1 MLLAI
6 DTATGTVGAAL
17 HDGDAVLAEVVEHD
31 VRRHGELLAPTISA
45 VLEQA
50 GVGMADITDVV
61 CGVGPGPF
69 TGLRVGVV
77 TAMVL
82 AHARGLPAPRGICS
96 LDALAH
102 AVHLAGSQHQ
112 ELLVATDARRREV
125 YWANYALGAGGA
137 HRIQGPEVGPAV
149 ALPAAVRELATVGR
163 GGLLYPD
170 ALPHQL
176 CDAPLDVS
184 PGVLADLAA
193 LLIGGAHPDAATGL
207 LLPEPL
213 YLRRPDAVEMRAR

>member
-17 HDGDAVLAEVVEHD
+17 YDGATVLAEVVEHD
-31 VRRHGELLAPTISA
+31 VRRHGELLAPTILA

-50 GVGMADITDVV
+50 GSEMSEITDVV

-102 AVHLAGSQHQ
+102 AVHLTHSDLP
-112 ELLVATDARRREV
+112 EILVATDARRREV
-125 YWANYALGAGGA
+125 YWARYALGAAGA
-137 HRIQGPEVGPAV
+137 HRVQGPEVAAAGTLPE
-149 ALPAAVRELATVGR
+149 ALRELPTVGR
-163 GGLLYPD
+163 GAVLYPE
-170 ALPHQL
+170 ALPHHL
-176 CDAPLDVS
+176 PEGPLDVS
-184 PGVLADLAA
+184 PGVLADLAV
-193 LLIGGAHPDAATGL
+193 LLIGGAHPDAATAL
-207 LLPEPL
+207 LPPEPL